1 MRAMNVVV
9 AASRADTR
17 LALFGGTPVR
27 RGGLAPWPHFDEAE
41 IEGVARVLRSGKV
54 NYWTGTECRAFEE
67 EFAVHC
73 QVEFAVSVFNGT
85 VALELALH
93 ALGIGP
99 GDDVVVS
106 PRTFMASVSC
116 IIMRGAVPVFA
127 DVDPVSQTITAES
140 IRAVLTPRTKAIIA
154 VHLAGW
160 PCDMDPIVTLARER
174 GLLVIED
181 CAQAHGATY
190 KGRPVGSLGD
200 VATFSFCQDK
210 IMTTGG
216 EGGMLVTNRRDVW
229 ERAWA
234 YRDHGR
240 NHAGAYAC
248 EHLPGFRWLFDSF
261 GTNWRITEMQAAIG
275 LAQLR
280 NSLSTW
286 VHRRRQNAAVLTECF
301 RQWPA
306 LRVTEP
312 PTHIYH
318 AYYKYYCFIRPELL
332 KDGWNHQKILMAIAA
347 EGIPGLSGSCSE
359 VYLEKAFDNAGWRP
373 RHRLPVARELGETSL
388 MFLVHPTLAPDE
400 IADTCRV
407 VEKVFAAASRTDRA
421 GASYTSNPIA
431 TTVPESSAEGLG
443 NLSAA

>member
-1 MRAMNVVV
+1 M
-9 AASRADTR
+9 
-17 LALFGGTPVR
+17 R
-27 RGGLAPWPHFDEAE
+27 RGSLSPWPHFDEAE

-67 EFAVHC
+67 EFADHC
-73 QVEFAVSVFNGT
+73 QVEFAVSVANGT

-99 GDDVVVS
+99 ADEVIVS

-116 IIMRGAVPVFA
+116 IVMRGAVPVFA
-127 DVDPVSQTITAES
+127 DVDPVSQTTTAET
-140 IRAVLTPRTKAIIA
+140 IRVVLTPRTKAIIA

-160 PCDMDPIVTLARER
+160 PCDMDSIVTLAREH
-174 GLLVIED
+174 GLVVIED
-181 CAQAHGATY
+181 CAQAHGAAY

-200 VATFSFCQDK
+200 AAAFSFCQDK

-240 NHAGAYAC
+240 SYSAVYDR
-248 EHLPGFRWLFDSF
+248 EHVPGFRWLFESF
-261 GTNWRITEMQAAIG
+261 GTNWRMTEMQAAIG
-275 LAQLR
+275 RAQLR

-286 VHRRRQNAAVLTECF
+286 VQRRRQNAAVLTECF
-301 RQWPA
+301 RRWPP

-312 PTHIYH
+312 PDHIYH
-318 AYYKYYCFIRPELL
+318 AYYKYYTFIRLELL
-332 KDGWNHQKILMAIAA
+332 KDGWDRDRILMAIEA

-359 VYLEKAFDNAGWRP
+359 VYLEKAFDQANWRP
-373 RHRLPVARELGETSL
+373 KHRLPAAHELGETSL
-388 MFLVHPTLAPDE
+388 MFLVHPTLTAEE

-407 VEKVFAAASRTDRA
+407 VEKVFAVASESGRLEASQISTMRSDYRVRAA
-421 GASYTSNPIA
+421 G
-431 TTVPESSAEGLG
+431 
-443 NLSAA
+443 